1 MPPKNDDAN
10 LAKLNKLLAK
20 HIAKKEAYFNKIQRL
35 YDLSADLTNPI
46 NLTEFKIEMNTL
58 DENMALFKQCIDE
71 INDVNLDINH
81 DYVIN
86 YKPLEMIDSLYC
98 RIKEAAKSIPSTQ
111 GVVGNQ
117 TNLAAVARL
126 QKIEIPEFSG
136 DPKKVANDTS
146 KIHYLLGALKGKA
159 LDVCAGILPT
169 AANYPILWKTLI
181 DKYQDK
187 RLLANTYFTQMLEF
201 KPVQQESA
209 ICLNSFLEKIQ
220 HSTSLALS
228 KLDGQTHKLF
238 EMSSHSEIPTYEEIV
253 NFVKNQS
260 KALGN
265 LSKNNN
271 MNSGKPNASSSIPKG
286 KPTQSFVCHLRHHS
300 LLHFDNTNSAS
311 SSAAH
316 SSSSH
321 AHGSINPA
329 VVLENIPENIRL
341 SEKIEFNDSSEINCP
356 LKVLGLQWN
365 PTSDVFSFAVNIPD
379 KICTKRNILSTLA
392 RIWDPLGFLSALTL
406 YAKLLIKELWLS
418 KISWDSEP
426 PTNIKK
432 LWSEFQEELSL
443 LSQFQVPRHVGAFE
457 HAHARLIG
465 FADSSSKG
473 YGAIVYIKIIT
484 ASNDI
489 KINLMCAKSKVAP
502 VKVCTIARLELCA
515 ALLLAKLIKSVL
527 DSCSARI
534 QIEKISALS
543 DSTVVLH
550 WINNSPHKWKVFVA
564 NRVAK
569 IQSIV
574 PSTNWFHIDSEN
586 NIADCLSRGLTPS
599 RLVHHATWVSGP
611 PWLILEENKWP
622 TRHIAEN
629 RSFPLQEEKLVAMP
643 ALVEEDNP
651 LRNLILRISSWS
663 KLRRITVYILRFAK
677 ILPVRKIVSATDLE
691 KAELTLISIEAL
703 LNSRPLCWLSNDP
716 TDPLPLTPAHFLT
729 LTPLKSLPANDLS
742 NQNVNLLSRKELLDQ
757 LVQSFWNRWRV
768 EYLNSL
774 QIRQKWN
781 TPSCPVT
788 KGTLVLIMQDNI
800 PPLQWPLGLIE
811 ETFPGKDGVNR
822 VALVRCKNTA
832 YKRPIVKLCPLPQQ

>member
-1 MPPKNDDAN
+1 MIKV
-10 LAKLNKLLAK
+10 KKQYNKDNAAALFLRR
-20 HIAKKEAYFNKIQRL
+20 RL

-111 GVVGNQ
+111 GVVENQ

-209 ICLNSFLEKIQ
+209 ICLNSFLEKFNTAVSALQQLDIENL
-220 HSTSLALS
+220 SDFFIASLALS

-286 KPTQSFVCHLRHHS
+286 KPTQSFVTNSNAAYKKANNNLGNINNNCPICKQVHLIYHCSDFLKLAPNNRYNLAKEKYLCLNCLSSKHRIAACKSTNTCQVCHLRHHS

-329 VVLENIPENIRL
+329 VGSTNTQIVASSKLFSVGGFSLVKWSTNSPLVLENIPENIRL

-599 RLVHHATWVSGP
+599 RLVHHPTWVSGP

-691 KAELTLISIEAL
+691 KAELTLISVVQKIYFAAEYKL
-703 LNSRPLCWLSNDP
+703 LKNKQPC
-716 TDPLPLTPAHFLT
+716 T
-729 LTPLKSLPANDLS
+729 K
-742 NQNVNLLSRKELLDQ
+742 LLRH
-757 LVQSFWNRWRV
+757 
-768 EYLNSL
+768 LNPFF
-774 QIRQKWN
+774 R
-781 TPSCPVT
+781 
-788 KGTLVLIMQDNI
+788 
-800 PPLQWPLGLIE
+800 
-811 ETFPGKDGVNR
+811 
-822 VALVRCKNTA
+822 
-832 YKRPIVKLCPLPQQ
+832 